1 MDPSFRHILPTRR
14 TSRRLAPS
22 IPAILLAFGVCVLVG
37 LESWRSYQE
46 ARHNA
51 ERNVQNLVHV
61 LSEQTARTFQ
71 SVDLSLLSIA
81 SDLADHPA
89 LPDNDADFRIRLRE
103 RLHSLP
109 YLRAL
114 FVVGADGF
122 ISQDTD
128 YPTTPHVSLADRPY
142 FLAHEND
149 ASIGLYFGRPLKSRS
164 VGVWFISLSR
174 RVKTSGGGFG
184 GIIVAAVEPLY
195 FEAFYRQLWI
205 GDGTIALLLRDG
217 TLLARSPQQD
227 DAIGKSFASSEPFRS
242 LLSQADQGAI
252 WSRSPIDF
260 VPRLVGFQ
268 AVAGT
273 PTVMLVTLNEDDV
286 MQPWRAHVT
295 VLVIGAAIVL
305 AMLTF
310 LESLARW
317 YRRRDEETREALEQA
332 ERLEAIGRFAGG
344 VAHDFGNSL
353 RIIRSAFSLLRPM
366 VVNKPEA
373 TTLLDKAD
381 QSVADARDLIEQL
394 LLVSRSR
401 ELRPSPCELNDLI
414 SGVLPI
420 LKQAAGPR
428 IEIDFRSEQT
438 DVVSL
443 VDATRF
449 KAAIV
454 NLILNSRDAMPSGG
468 AISIRVRAEDA
479 TADGERERWA
489 EISVHDEGL
498 GMSPEVIRHAFDP
511 FFTTKELGR
520 SNGLGLSQVFGFMT
534 QSGGRVEIS
543 SKEGEGTTVKLHF
556 RQLDG
561 VALVTARAPQ
571 NP

>member
-1 MDPSFRHILPTRR
+1 MLPTRH
-14 TSRRLAPS
+14 TSRRWLAPS
-22 IPAILLAFGVCVLVG
+22 IPATILAVGVCVLVA
-37 LESWRSYQE
+37 LESWRSYQD
-46 ARHNA
+46 ARDNA

-81 SDLADHPA
+81 SDLAGHPA
-89 LPDNDADFRIRLRE
+89 LADNDADFRSRLRE

-109 YLRAL
+109 YVRAL

-142 FLAHEND
+142 FLAQKND

-174 RVKTSGGGFG
+174 RVQTPGGGFG
-184 GIIVAAVEPLY
+184 GIVVAAVEPLY
-195 FEAFYRQLWI
+195 FEAFYRQLWV
-205 GDGTIALLLRDG
+205 GGGTIALFLRDG

-252 WSRSPIDF
+252 WSKSPIDF
-260 VPRLVGFQ
+260 VPRLAGFQ

-273 PTVMLVTLNEDDV
+273 PMVMLVTLNEADV

-310 LESLARW
+310 LEALARW
-317 YRRRDEETREALEQA
+317 YRHRDEQTREALEQA

-366 VVNKPEA
+366 VASKPDA

-394 LLVSRSR
+394 LSISRNQQ
-401 ELRPSPCELNDLI
+401 LRPSPSELNDLI
-414 SGVLPI
+414 SSVLPI

-428 IEIDFRSEQT
+428 IEIDFRSAQT
-438 DVVSL
+438 EVVSL
-443 VDATRF
+443 VDGTRF

-468 AISIRVRAEDA
+468 AISIHVRAYPL
-479 TADGERERWA
+479 TGGERERWA
-489 EISVHDEGL
+489 EVSVHDEGI
-498 GMSPEVIRHAFDP
+498 GMSTEVTRHAFDP

-534 QSGGRVEIS
+534 QSGGRIEIS
-543 SKEGEGTTVKLHF
+543 STEGEGTIVKLYF

-561 VALVTARAPQ
+561 AAPVKAVAP
-571 NP
+571 

>member
-1 MDPSFRHILPTRR
+1 MSPTRLAR
-14 TSRRLAPS
+14 RRRLAPS
-22 IPAILLAFGVCVLVG
+22 IPATILALGVCVLVA

-46 ARHNA
+46 ARDIA

-81 SDLADHPA
+81 SDLAGHPA
-89 LPDNDADFRIRLRE
+89 LTENDGDFRSRLRE

-109 YLRAL
+109 YVRAL
-114 FVVGADGF
+114 FVVGANGF
-122 ISQDTD
+122 ITQDTD

-142 FLAHEND
+142 FLAQKND
-149 ASIGLYFGRPLKSRS
+149 ASTGLYFGQPLKSRS

-174 RVKTSGGGFG
+174 RIQTKDGDFG
-184 GIIVAAVEPLY
+184 GIVAAAVEPLY
-195 FEAFYRQLWI
+195 FEAFYRQLWV
-205 GDGTIALLLRDG
+205 GGGTIALLLRDG

-252 WSRSPIDF
+252 WSKSPIDF

-273 PTVMLVTLNEDDV
+273 PMVMLVTLNEDDV

-295 VLVIGAAIVL
+295 VLVVGAAIVL
-305 AMLTF
+305 AMLIF
-310 LESLARW
+310 LEALARW
-317 YRRRDEETREALEQA
+317 YRRRDEQTREALEQA

-366 VVNKPEA
+366 VANKPEA
-373 TTLLDKAD
+373 TALLDKAD

-394 LLVSRSR
+394 LSVSRSQQ
-401 ELRPSPCELNDLI
+401 LHPSPSDLNDLI
-414 SGVLPI
+414 SSVLPI

-428 IEIDFRSEQT
+428 IQIDFRSARTE
-438 DVVSL
+438 VVSL
-443 VDATRF
+443 VDGTRF

-468 AISIRVRAEDA
+468 AISIHVRPHAQ
-479 TADGERERWA
+479 ADGEVERWA
-489 EISVHDEGL
+489 EVSVQDEGI
-498 GMSPEVIRHAFDP
+498 GMSPDVTRHAFDP

-543 SKEGEGTTVKLHF
+543 SKEGEGTIVKLYF

-561 VALVTARAPQ
+561 AAPVKADAPQ
-571 NP
+571 DP